1 MIENHELEHE
11 IINLDDH
18 IREIVIQSA
27 PVGGGGGGGGVSA
40 ETDPVFLASEAALLA
55 LGDAAKLAG
64 IEAGAEVNNI
74 TDANATDLT
83 DGGTTTLHKHNIS
96 EVNGVEPSIDHSITF
111 TLPATANSKSWLEV
125 PWDCTITDW
134 TITTDASGSCVL
146 DLWNDTY
153 GNYPPT
159 VADTIT
165 ASAKPTL
172 SSDVKATSSTLTG
185 WDTALTKKDYLLCNV
200 DSASGL
206 EVIYLKLSVIR
217 T

>member
-1 MIENHELEHE
+1 MYPRIPG
-11 IINLDDH
+11 ID
-18 IREIVIQSA
+18 V
-27 PVGGGGGGGGVSA
+27 VGGKGGSA
-40 ETDPVFLASEAALLA
+40 APETDPVFSASEAALFESGDKDKLDDQSGVNTGDQDLSA
-55 LGDAAKLAG
+55 L
-64 IEAGAEVNNI
+64 
-74 TDANATDLT
+74 
-83 DGGTTTLHKHNIS
+83 
-96 EVNGVEPSIDHSITF
+96 EPSITHGITF

-134 TITTDASGSCVL
+134 TIVTDASGSCVL
-146 DLWNDTY
+146 DLWYDTY
-153 GNYPPT
+153 DNLPLT